1 MQALLPLFL
10 AAMASAQ
17 SWIAQTSNTTASLR
31 GASAVDSRTV
41 WASGTG
47 GTYVVTTDGGDH
59 WTAAHVP
66 GAESLDFRGIRA
78 IDARTVFLMSA
89 GNGGQARLYKTSD
102 AGAHWQLLFTNP
114 DAKGFFDAIGFWD
127 AAHGIVLGDPVD
139 GQFAIF
145 TTDDGGAH
153 WQRQHTPPALP
164 NEGAFAASNSCLV
177 LRGKREAWFGTGG
190 PAGARVFRSTDRGRS
205 WSVAATPIRNDGP
218 AAGIFSLAFSD
229 SRHGIA
235 VGGDY
240 AKDQEDRQ
248 NVAITTDGGRT
259 WTAPNG
265 PGPGGFR
272 SAIVYFRSQ
281 KLWLATGTA
290 GSDVSSGAGQSWKMF
305 DDGSYHAMTFAGDRG
320 WAVGTRGRIAVY
332 RPR

>member
-205 WSVAATPIRNDGP
+205 WSVAATPMVPLPASSPSPFPIRATASPSAATTPKTKRTARTLPSPPMAAAPGLPPTDPGRAASAPPSSISARKSYGWPPVRRVRTYLP
-218 AAGIFSLAFSD
+218 ARANPGRCS
-229 SRHGIA
+229 
-235 VGGDY
+235 
-240 AKDQEDRQ
+240 
-248 NVAITTDGGRT
+248 TTALT
-259 WTAPNG
+259 
-265 PGPGGFR
+265 
-272 SAIVYFRSQ
+272 
-281 KLWLATGTA
+281 
-290 GSDVSSGAGQSWKMF
+290 
-305 DDGSYHAMTFAGDRG
+305 
-320 WAVGTRGRIAVY
+320 TR
-332 RPR
+332 